1 MKTKKRSLQRGA
13 FARIGRAARSQRGT
27 AMIIAIMVMALLAIF
42 VAAAVSRVTNEARV
56 MGADQANT
64 EAYFAAQAALERMSR
79 NFSNVYDVRIRPTPV
94 DITNIQTDTPASY
107 AHYQFDQVLTAE
119 NGGASTT
126 TTVDND
132 SPFAGLVAS
141 RTSWRMDATAFN
153 DLTNA
158 EVRLTRTLNNYT
170 IPIFQFGIF
179 YDDPMEHH
187 PGPPFAFGGRV
198 HTNGDIYLMAGNTST
213 NFRDR
218 VTAHGEVVVDV
229 ARNGDPYTNWGQRVR
244 VNDGTGTYRVVSQ
257 GSVTGGPDIA
267 HTNSDLPDGSVN
279 TAWPSFSTQF
289 NGNLIAHSPALRLP
303 LQIGS
308 TDSPIEIVR
317 RGLPGDTD
325 ILRDSRYYNKPG
337 LRITLSDTQAQLPG
351 GAGGVQLN
359 GTGFPVANRANAADA
374 TVPGY
379 WPTARIGGAPRATK
393 INGYRMTPIVGRQIW
408 IKVEAVRTDSA
419 TLAPV
424 ATDIT
429 TDILSLGTTQPAT
442 FPRNGGGADITVGDA
457 DAVIK
462 LQRFA
467 MQGPPPKVAA
477 AGYFQAA
484 GANVAA
490 YTVRADGTFTAG
502 GSARAPNGAFFR
514 NIYTYVAA
522 GVPAGQLA
530 RAVVATENAWVNTK
544 ENNFLYPTAAP
555 FVNFP
560 VAAGVAAGVPLAP
573 VAAATQVLPF
583 PIKMFDTR
591 EGVYN
596 DSLANTGAGNTW
608 AGLYQPAPAASNNQ
622 RVPVNGVMGM
632 IDFDVTNFKR
642 LVDGAFNGT
651 MPGGLT
657 SAGIPDNDGIGWIVY
672 FSDRRNDLD
681 NDGQYDNENV
691 YVAAPTDTTGF
702 TPGEDVNRNGTMQ
715 TSYDTATPA
724 NGNAIPINGNGES
737 ATFSTAI
744 EADIAAFTETSY
756 NRHAQRL
763 LNGTVLPGNE
773 FKGFSFASENGVYI
787 QGNYNAT
794 GVSVGM
800 VGSNPSTFD
809 QYRNTLG
816 TMVPASVVS
825 DAVSIL
831 STEWNDGKSFRW
843 AYEFGTTALDGRF
856 VTQQTTVRTAL
867 LMGDA
872 LSFDRNNG
880 PTQGGGNLHMSGGV
894 HNFKRFREHW
904 NDVSMN
910 YCGSLINLFNSV
922 NNTGPFKCCNHI
934 YAPPTRNWV
943 FDSNFLD
950 PRRLPPGTPFFQYI
964 NLTGFRRTYRQDATD

>member
-1 MKTKKRSLQRGA
+1 
-13 FARIGRAARSQRGT
+13 
-27 AMIIAIMVMALLAIF
+27 MIIAIMVMALLAIF

-94 DITNIQTDTPASY
+94 DITNIQTDFPASY
-107 AHYQFDQVLTAE
+107 TNYEFEQVLLAE
-119 NGGASTT
+119 NGGAATT

-141 RTSWRMDATAFN
+141 RTSWRMDATAYN
-153 DLTNA
+153 NKTGA

-244 VNDGTGTYRVVSQ
+244 VNDGTGTYRIVSQ

-267 HTNSDLPDGSVN
+267 RTNPDLPDGSVN
-279 TAWPSFSTQF
+279 TGWASFSTQF

-308 TDSPIEIVR
+308 TDLPIEIIK
-317 RGLPGDTD
+317 RGVAGDSD
-325 ILRDSRYYNKPG
+325 ILRDSRYFNKPG
-337 LRITLSDTQAQLPG
+337 LRVTLSNSQAQLPG
-351 GAGGVQLN
+351 GGGGVCLN
-359 GTGFPVANRANAADA
+359 ATVQANPLNQVAAG
-374 TVPGY
+374 VPGY
-379 WPTARIGGAPRATK
+379 RPFQRTGAAAARPIHSV
-393 INGYRMTPIVGRQIW
+393 NGYRLTPVAGRQVW

-419 TLAPV
+419 TLSPV

-429 TDILSLGTTQPAT
+429 SDILSLGMTDSTIVPTGPA
-442 FPRNGGGADITVGDA
+442 GATSTVIGDL
-457 DAVIK
+457 DAIIK
-462 LQRFA
+462 IQRFA
-467 MQGPPPKVAA
+467 MNGPPPKVVA

-484 GANVAA
+484 GANTPA
-490 YTVRADGTFTAG
+490 YTQAADGAVGRNVAQIVAPFGTFTTQPRNVYTYLPANAVLGLPARSVVARENRFINPGEVNFQYPVGATPATNVFLPLGTAAG
-502 GSARAPNGAFFR
+502 GLYKPNNVAANGAP
-514 NIYTYVAA
+514 IPALAA
-522 GVPAGQLA
+522 DQQ
-530 RAVVATENAWVNTK
+530 TK
-544 ENNFLYPTAAP
+544 LI
-555 FVNFP
+555 
-560 VAAGVAAGVPLAP
+560 
-573 VAAATQVLPF
+573 PF
-583 PIKMFDTR
+583 PIMMFDTR

-608 AGLYQPAPAASNNQ
+608 AGLYQAGGTQ
-622 RVPVNGVMGM
+622 RVPVDGVMGM
-632 IDFDVTNFKR
+632 IDFDVANFKR

-715 TSYDTATPA
+715 TSYDNSGNVTVGGA
-724 NGNAIPINGNGES
+724 NTGLGES
-737 ATFSTAI
+737 ATYSTGL
-744 EADIAAFTETSY
+744 EADSAAFTDTPW

-763 LNGTVLPGNE
+763 INGTVLPGNE

-787 QGNYNAT
+787 QGNYNAN
-794 GVSVGM
+794 GVNVGM
-800 VGSNPSTFD
+800 VGATPTPYD

-816 TMVPASVVS
+816 NMVPASVVS

-843 AYEFGTTALDGRF
+843 AYEFGTAALDGRL
-856 VTQQTTVRTAL
+856 VTIQTTVRCAL

-880 PTQGGGNLHMSGGV
+880 PNQGGGNLHMSGGV
-894 HNFKRFREHW
+894 HNFKRFREDW

-950 PRRLPPGTPFFQYI
+950 PRKLPPGTPFFQYI